1 MYLQVRVLCV
11 GVGTP
16 REETQHLV
24 RVACYGRLVKIGP
37 SLQAYQVQQAATCNM
52 SHGGV
57 ILGLLLLLL
66 PELSLSHEIIAIH
79 TLIVRGHK
87 TGPR

>member
-37 SLQAYQVQQAATCNM
+37 SL
-52 SHGGV
+52 
-57 ILGLLLLLL
+57 
-66 PELSLSHEIIAIH
+66 
-79 TLIVRGHK
+79 
-87 TGPR
+87 